1 MKSSDVAIRS
11 ASNDATLMK
20 DRSEVV
26 LRVTPDNRLANDW
39 ALVLISQGLSPSV
52 HHDEGGVVLSV
63 PAEEV
68 ELALAGLAAY
78 EKENTTPVQKD
89 QNRPDDFA
97 SWNAGM
103 VVAGVLILSH
113 AVTVRWKEAAPW
125 FDRGSAE
132 ASRILDGELWRTVTA
147 LTLHADLVHLF
158 SNAVAA
164 AIFVAALS
172 NVVGAGLAFALV
184 VLTGACG
191 NLTNALMQG
200 SSHNSVGASTAIF
213 GAVGVLGSLGL
224 FRRRREPTRS
234 RGAWIP
240 IAASLGLL
248 AMLGTGTGR
257 TDLLAHLFGFF
268 CGAALG
274 IPAGLFFPVAPGQL
288 VQWVC
293 GIATAVLLIYCW
305 TLALG

>member
-1 MKSSDVAIRS
+1 
-11 ASNDATLMK
+11 MK
-20 DRSEVV
+20 DRSEVI
-26 LRVTPDNRLANDW
+26 LRVTPDSRLADEW
-39 ALVLISQGLSPSV
+39 ALVLITQGLSPCL
-52 HHDEGGVVLSV
+52 HHDERGVVLTV

-68 ELALAGLAAY
+68 EMAVAGLAAY
-78 EKENTTPVQKD
+78 EKENTAPVQKD
-89 QNRPDDFA
+89 QNRSDDIA
-97 SWNAGM
+97 SWIAGI

-113 AVTVRWKEAAPW
+113 AVAVRWKEAAPW
-125 FDRGSAE
+125 FDQGSAE

-164 AIFVAALS
+164 AIFVTALS
-172 NVVGAGLAFALV
+172 SIVGAGLAFALV
-184 VLTGACG
+184 VLAGACG
-191 NLTNALMQG
+191 NLANAFIQG
-200 SSHNSVGASTAIF
+200 SSHSSIGASTAIF
-213 GAVGVLGSLGL
+213 GAVGVLGTLGL
-224 FRRRREPTRS
+224 VRRRRERTRR

-274 IPAGLFFPVAPGQL
+274 IPVGLFFPGAPGPITQWICGSATVL
-288 VQWVC
+288 V
-293 GIATAVLLIYCW
+293 LIYCW